1 MTIYTGWDVS
11 IGGFDGT
18 ATVTN
23 QAVPTD
29 AVDFTSRVRHLSVDQ
44 SIELGAIGRTETKVI
59 LDNTDGALTPNGG
72 GTYATWDWF
81 AQPLFVLARAGL
93 SDPPALLD
101 ADVIVSGVRVKA
113 PFFSGPII
121 GFDFVDDGFDSFV
134 TLTAVDWLTFVGRW
148 SVQVGQT
155 VTDTSI
161 NTLDTL
167 TETIELAK
175 FGAASTSVFT
185 LYSTAAGA
193 LPVDLSVTTLQG
205 QFLGDTFETI
215 AAAEGGIFYPAALN
229 FRLASGPVTYTTYLL
244 FLTQRSMLAPP
255 STSEAIPDF
264 NGTGTVG
271 STELPM
277 RALELGFNDHELI
290 TQAEVSRT
298 GGTSQFSYKD
308 TASQTYGPRSVSLT
322 DLPLTTDADAL
333 SHAEELT
340 TRYDTTNFVP
350 SSFEFTGSMIEGAN
364 DAALDGVKTLMHQA
378 SYAYGALFKPTT
390 VTWTGAGSTSNTAT
404 VTPMRL
410 RLSATPEDWTM
421 RLHTLDAASNM
432 GFILDDTQLGV
443 LDQNRIT

>member
-18 ATVTN
+18 ATVTSRGI
-23 QAVPTD
+23 PTD
-29 AVDFTSRVRHLSVDQ
+29 SIDFTSRVRALSVDQ
-44 SIELGAIGRTETKVI
+44 SVKRGSIGRTETKVI

-72 GTYATWDWF
+72 GTYATFDWF

-93 SDPPALLD
+93 SDPPALLTGNSINLR
-101 ADVIVSGVRVKA
+101 APFTGGPIVS
-113 PFFSGPII
+113 
-121 GFDFVDDGFDSFV
+121 FDFVDDGFDSFV
-134 TLTAVDWLTFVGRW
+134 TLVAVDWLTFVGRF
-148 SVQVGQT
+148 SVQTGQT
-155 VTDTSI
+155 VTDDALDVLE
-161 NTLDTL
+161 TLAGTTTLAEYGSDSQVVTAFSVGSEPFTDLTL
-167 TETIELAK
+167 T
-175 FGAASTSVFT
+175 
-185 LYSTAAGA
+185 TA
-193 LPVDLSVTTLQG
+193 QG
-205 QFLGDTFETI
+205 NFLGDRFETI
-215 AAAEGGIFYPAALN
+215 AAAEGGVVYPAAMSFWINL
-229 FRLASGPVTYTTYLL
+229 FGDPAIIYLL
-244 FLTQRSMLAPP
+244 TATQRSRLAA
-255 STSEAIPDF
+255 SQAGTADTLPDF

-290 TQAEVSRT
+290 TQAEVGRT

-350 SSFEFTGSMIEGAN
+350 SSFEFTGSMIESTAN
-364 DAALDGVKTLMHQA
+364 DAALDGVKTLMHKLT
-378 SYAYGALFKPTT
+378 YVYGALFKPTT

>member
-23 QAVPTD
+23 QEVPSD
-29 AVDFTSRVRHLSVDQ
+29 AVDFTSRVRALKVDQ
-44 SIELGAIGRTETKVI
+44 SVKIGAIGRTEIKVI

-101 ADVIVSGVRVKA
+101 ASTGTKA
-113 PFFSGPII
+113 PFCSGPII

-134 TLTAVDWLTFVGRW
+134 TLIAVDWITFVGRW

-155 VTDTSI
+155 VTDKTFDA
-161 NTLDTL
+161 LDTL
-167 TETIELAK
+167 ATTVELAK
-175 FGAASTSVFT
+175 YGATNVSVFT
-185 LYSTAAGA
+185 FYPNVTGAA
-193 LPVDLSVTTLQG
+193 PVDVSVTTLQG

-215 AAAEGGIFYPAALN
+215 AAAEGGILYPGTLH
-229 FRLASGPVTYTTYLL
+229 FSISGGGVELVNYGIYG
-244 FLTQRSMLAPP
+244 TQRAVLAPP
-255 STSEAIPDF
+255 STSEVLPNF

-298 GGTSQFSYKD
+298 GGTAQFSYKD

-322 DLPLTTDADAL
+322 NLPLTTDADAL

-350 SSFEFTGSMIEGAN
+350 SSFEVTGAMIKATAN
-364 DAALDGVKTLMHQA
+364 DAALDGVKTLLHA
-378 SYAYGALFKPTT
+378 SAYHFGALFKPTT

-421 RLHTLDAASNM
+421 RLHTLDAGSNM
-432 GFILDDTQLGV
+432 GFILDDTRLGV
-443 LDQNRIT
+443 LNQNRIT

>member
-18 ATVTN
+18 TTVTA
-23 QAVPTD
+23 QAVPSD
-29 AVDFTSRVRHLSVDQ
+29 AVDFTSRVRALKVDQ
-44 SIELGAIGRTETKVI
+44 SVKLGAIGRSEIKVI
-59 LDNTDGALTPNGG
+59 LDNTDGALTPDGG
-72 GTYATWDWF
+72 GTYADWDWF

-93 SDPPALLD
+93 SDPPALYSL
-101 ADVIVSGVRVKA
+101 
-113 PFFSGPII
+113 PYSGPIVS
-121 GFDFVDDGFDSFV
+121 FDFVDDGFDSFV
-134 TLTAVDWLTFVGRW
+134 TLVAVDWLTFVGRW
-148 SVQVGQT
+148 SVQTGQT
-155 VTDTSI
+155 VADRSFDV
-161 NTLDTL
+161 LDTL
-167 TETIELAK
+167 ATTVELAK
-175 FGAASTSVFT
+175 YGATAVSVYA
-185 LYSTAAGA
+185 LYPSVGTGTE
-193 LPVDLSVTTLQG
+193 PVDVSVTTLQG

-215 AAAEGGIFYPAALN
+215 AAAEGGIVYPAW
-229 FRLASGPVTYTTYLL
+229 VY
-244 FLTQRSMLAPP
+244 FLDGARVFYIIWGTQRALLAPQSY
-255 STSEAIPDF
+255 STVLPDF

-298 GGTSQFSYKD
+298 GGTAQFSYKD

-322 DLPLTTDADAL
+322 NLPLTTDADAL
-333 SHAEELT
+333 SHAQELT
-340 TRYDTTNFVP
+340 TRYDATNFVP

-364 DAALDGVKTLMHQA
+364 DAALDGVKNLLSA
-378 SYAYGALFKPTT
+378 SAYHTGPLFKPTT

-421 RLHTLDAASNM
+421 RLHTLDAGSNM

>member
-18 ATVTN
+18 ATVTD
-23 QAVPTD
+23 QRVPTD
-29 AVDFTSRVRHLSVDQ
+29 AVDFTSRVRALKVDQ
-44 SIELGAIGRTETKVI
+44 SVKIGAIGRTEIKVI

-93 SDPPALLD
+93 SEPPALLD
-101 ADVIVSGVRVKA
+101 VDALGLKA
-113 PFFSGPII
+113 PFCSGPII

-134 TLTAVDWLTFVGRW
+134 TLTAVDWMTFVGRW

-155 VTDTSI
+155 VTDTAL
-161 NTLDTL
+161 NALDTL
-167 TETIELAK
+167 ATTVQLAQY
-175 FGAASTSVFT
+175 GSDEQVVVS
-185 LYSTAAGA
+185 LSYAGGSF
-193 LPVDLSVTTLQG
+193 VDLSVTTLQG

-215 AAAEGGIFYPAALN
+215 AAAEGGIIYPGWLN
-229 FRLASGPVTYTTYLL
+229 FLITGGGAKRVIYGI
-244 FLTQRSMLAPP
+244 FGTQRSMLAPN
-255 STSEAIPDF
+255 TAVGADTLPDF

-290 TQAEVSRT
+290 TQAEVGRT
-298 GGTSQFSYKD
+298 GGTNQFSYKD
-308 TASQTYGPRSVSLT
+308 TASQTYGPRSVALT

-364 DAALDGVKTLMHQA
+364 DAALDGVKTLMHQV
-378 SYAYGALFKPTT
+378 SYVYGALFKPTT

-421 RLHTLDAASNM
+421 RLHTLDAGSNM
-432 GFILDDTQLGV
+432 GFILDDTRLGV